1 MKLLLAIIAIIAACL
16 FSISKLHDDGTMI
29 LASMAEEYSVCT
41 NVNACSDEDL
51 AEMADLL
58 LEQDEYN
65 SRMWLRVVLGWEQW
79 RNRVTP
85 NSSARDVSPASY
97 GG

>member
-1 MKLLLAIIAIIAACL
+1 MKLLLAAIAIIAACL
-16 FSISKLHDDGTMI
+16 FTISKLHDDGTMI

-51 AEMADLL
+51 AEMTDLL

-65 SRMWLRVVLGWEQW
+65 SRMWLRVVLGWEQF
-79 RNRVTP
+79 
-85 NSSARDVSPASY
+85 RDDFRL
-97 GG
+97 

>member
-1 MKLLLAIIAIIAACL
+1 MKSLLAIIAIIAVCL
-16 FSISKLHDDGTMI
+16 FTISKLHDDGTMI

-41 NVNACSDEDL
+41 NVNACSEEDL
-51 AEMADLL
+51 AEMADIL

-65 SRMWLRVVLGWEQW
+65 SRVWLRVVLGWEHW
-79 RNRVTP
+79 LNRVTP
-85 NSSARDVSPASY
+85 NSSARDYSPARY

>member
-1 MKLLLAIIAIIAACL
+1 MKLLLAIIAIVAACL
-16 FSISKLHDDGTMI
+16 FTISKLHDDGTII

-51 AEMADLL
+51 AEMTDLL

-65 SRMWLRVVLGWEQW
+65 ARMWLRVVLGWEHW
-79 RNRVTP
+79 I
-85 NSSARDVSPASY
+85 D
-97 GG
+97 

>member
-16 FSISKLHDDGTMI
+16 FTISKLHDDGTMI

-41 NVNACSDEDL
+41 NVNACSDDDL
-51 AEMADLL
+51 AEMTDLL
-58 LEQDEYN
+58 LEQDEYS

-79 RNRVTP
+79 REDIP
-85 NSSARDVSPASY
+85 SLF
-97 GG
+97 

>member
-16 FSISKLHDDGTMI
+16 FTVSKLYDDGTMI

-41 NVNACSDEDL
+41 NVNACSDDDL
-51 AEMADLL
+51 GEMTDLL

-65 SRMWLRVVLGWEQW
+65 SRMWLRVVLGWEHW
-79 RNRVTP
+79 R
-85 NSSARDVSPASY
+85 D
-97 GG
+97 

>member
-16 FSISKLHDDGTMI
+16 FTISKLHDDGTMI

-51 AEMADLL
+51 AEMTDLL

-65 SRMWLRVVLGWEQW
+65 SRIWLRVVLGWEQF
-79 RNRVTP
+79 
-85 NSSARDVSPASY
+85 RDDFRL
-97 GG
+97 